1 MKNMSKNMSK
11 NMNTNI
17 IAGYKGVMDLDLT
30 NVPECNK
37 KIIIE
42 QHYQD
47 INNYNIEQDSLPS
60 RLRYENTIERIQKQ
74 HDLENKIRKQKL
86 LKLSEEQL
94 KRDEMYNNSKKKQ
107 N

>member
-1 MKNMSKNMSK
+1 MNK

-42 QHYQD
+42 QHESD
-47 INNYNIEQDSLPS
+47 IKNYNIEQDRLPS
-60 RLRYENTIERIQKQ
+60 RLRYENTIVRIQKQ

-94 KRDEMYNNSKKKQ
+94 NRDEMYNNSKKKQ

>member
-1 MKNMSKNMSK
+1 MNKNMNKNMSKN
-11 NMNTNI
+11 I
-17 IAGYKGVMDLDLT
+17 IPGYKGVMDLDLT
-30 NVPECNK
+30 GVLDCNK

-47 INNYNIEQDSLPS
+47 IKNYNIEQDSLPS

-86 LKLSEEQL
+86 LKHSEEQL